1 MFFKLI
7 LRNSQRNR
15 RENGLFFS
23 SLILSVIAFY
33 MILSLSHQDVMVFLA
48 RMESDAV
55 KKLMTMIPAF
65 YGIALFI
72 LFFLIHYASKFQL
85 ERRRHEFGVYLMM
98 GMRRSRLFVM
108 LLAED
113 LRSSIVS
120 LLIGLPC
127 ALLLSELVSLIT
139 ARLVGIGIIGHQ
151 LSFSLKAVLWTSAG
165 FLLIKSAA
173 SLSLSGRISRQEIGS
188 LLTETPDGTKKQMPG
203 YTYAVSALAG
213 IFCLSMAYIRAI
225 RGNAWYDFRQM
236 CLTLILGV
244 FGTFLFFWGLQFL
257 IGLITTSG
265 KHDRR
270 LHVFNFRQIQETVI
284 HRSGSLSICTLLILS
299 ALCCFGA
306 GIGISRFYGDS
317 QQHVLDY
324 TFRNPENGTDTSAIR
339 HTLADHRLDTCFSH
353 LDEMKVGQIRTT
365 EDMEHAFDPEP
376 LRSALREM
384 PPCDDRDI
392 LLNNL
397 QYETFPYLISLDS
410 YNQLLSAA
418 RLPALSLNEGEAAV
432 YMDHE
437 WAAGERTELLNR
449 ILETEPETM
458 LDQAP
463 LRLTGTVQTT
473 NLITDRSITLSFAL
487 ILPDE
492 AFDFYTQGEYEVYLN
507 GILAENST
515 KHTSLM
521 SAISDMNQRLG
532 KTGLTYESYLQNMGR
547 QLFYMVSASYIT
559 IYLAII
565 FLIIANTVIGVQYLM
580 GQRRSNRRYRTLVRL
595 GAAYSVLCTSSRKQ
609 INWYFGIPAAA
620 AAFSSL
626 FGVRALFT
634 GILPSAARNNV
645 SEMLVISAAMIF
657 ALCMVELIYITAVKR
672 SSDRYLLTLMVPE
685 REE

>member
-1 MFFKLI
+1 M
-7 LRNSQRNR
+7 
-15 RENGLFFS
+15 
-23 SLILSVIAFY
+23 
-33 MILSLSHQDVMVFLA
+33 
-48 RMESDAV
+48 
-55 KKLMTMIPAF
+55 
-65 YGIALFI
+65 
-72 LFFLIHYASKFQL
+72 
-85 ERRRHEFGVYLMM
+85 
-98 GMRRSRLFVM
+98 
-108 LLAED
+108 
-113 LRSSIVS
+113 
-120 LLIGLPC
+120 
-127 ALLLSELVSLIT
+127 
-139 ARLVGIGIIGHQ
+139 
-151 LSFSLKAVLWTSAG
+151 
-165 FLLIKSAA
+165 
-173 SLSLSGRISRQEIGS
+173 
-188 LLTETPDGTKKQMPG
+188 
-203 YTYAVSALAG
+203 
-213 IFCLSMAYIRAI
+213 
-225 RGNAWYDFRQM
+225 
-236 CLTLILGV
+236 
-244 FGTFLFFWGLQFL
+244 
-257 IGLITTSG
+257 
-265 KHDRR
+265 
-270 LHVFNFRQIQETVI
+270 
-284 HRSGSLSICTLLILS
+284 
-299 ALCCFGA
+299 
-306 GIGISRFYGDS
+306 
-317 QQHVLDY
+317 
-324 TFRNPENGTDTSAIR
+324 
-339 HTLADHRLDTCFSH
+339 
-353 LDEMKVGQIRTT
+353 GQIRTT
-365 EDMEHAFDPEP
+365 EDIEHAFDPEP

-521 SAISDMNQRLG
+521 SDISDMNQRLG

>member
-7 LRNSQRNR
+7 SRNSQKNR

-23 SLILSVIAFY
+23 SLILSIIAFY
-33 MILSLSHQDVMVFLA
+33 MILSLSHQDVMIFLA
-48 RMESDAV
+48 QMESDAV
-55 KKLMTMIPAF
+55 GRLMAMLPAF
-65 YGIALFI
+65 YGVTLFI
-72 LFFLIHYASKFQL
+72 LFFLIYYASKFQL
-85 ERRRHEFGVYLMM
+85 ERRRHEFGIYLMM
-98 GMRRSRLFVM
+98 GMRRGRLFVM

-113 LRSSIVS
+113 LRNSIVS

-139 ARLVGIGIIGHQ
+139 ARLVGIGIIEHQ
-151 LSFSLKAVLWTSAG
+151 LSFSLQAALWTSAG

-173 SLSLSGRISRQEIGS
+173 SLSLSVRISRQEIGS
-188 LLTETPDGTKKQMPG
+188 LLTEMPDGTKRQLPG
-203 YTYAVSALAG
+203 YIYAFSTLTG
-213 IFCLSMAYIRAI
+213 IFCLAVAYTRAI
-225 RGNAWYDFRQM
+225 RGNAWHDLRQM
-236 CLTLILGV
+236 CLTLILGL
-244 FGTFLFFWGLQFL
+244 FGTFLFFWGLRFF
-257 IGLITTSG
+257 IGLIAVSR

-284 HRSGSLSICTLLILS
+284 HRSGTLAICSLLILA

-306 GIGISRFYGDS
+306 GVGISRFYGDS
-317 QQHVLDY
+317 EQHVLDY
-324 TFRNPENGTDTSAIR
+324 TFRDPENGTDIAAIR
-339 HTLADHRLDTCFSH
+339 QTLAEHRLDIRFSH

-365 EDMEHAFDPEP
+365 EDTERAFEPEP
-376 LRSALREM
+376 LISALREM
-384 PPCDDRDI
+384 PPSADRDI

-397 QYETFPYLISLDS
+397 VYETFPYLISLDS
-410 YNQLLSAA
+410 YNQLLAA
-418 RLPALSLNEGEAAV
+418 AHLPTLTLEADEAAV

-437 WAAGERTELLNR
+437 SAIGERAELINR
-449 ILETEPETM
+449 ILDTKPITM
-458 LDQAP
+458 LDQKE
-463 LRLTGTVQTT
+463 LHLTGTVQTT

-487 ILPDE
+487 ILPEE
-492 AFDFYTQGEYEVYLN
+492 AFDYYTQGEYEIYLN
-507 GILAENST
+507 GILTKSST
-515 KHTSLM
+515 EHTSLM
-521 SAISDMNQRLG
+521 SAISDMNQSLEG
-532 KTGLTYESYLQNMGR
+532 TGLSYESYLQNMGR

-565 FLIIANTVIGVQYLM
+565 FLIIANTIIGVQYLM

-595 GAAYSVLCTSSRKQ
+595 GAAYSALCSSSRKQ
-609 INWYFGIPAAA
+609 INWYFGIPTAV

-634 GILPSAARNNV
+634 GILSSAAKSNL